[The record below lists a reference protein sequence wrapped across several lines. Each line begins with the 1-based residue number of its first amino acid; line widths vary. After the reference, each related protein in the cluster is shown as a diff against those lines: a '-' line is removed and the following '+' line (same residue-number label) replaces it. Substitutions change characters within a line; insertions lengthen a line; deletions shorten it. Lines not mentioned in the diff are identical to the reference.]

1 MLNSTNLILLSYHRL
16 GLEAKKE
23 ENLSEWFSQ
32 VSAHQFDLIVL
43 FRYKS
48 MSVWDLHLSI

>member
-48 MSVWDLHLSI
+48 MSVWDLHLSL